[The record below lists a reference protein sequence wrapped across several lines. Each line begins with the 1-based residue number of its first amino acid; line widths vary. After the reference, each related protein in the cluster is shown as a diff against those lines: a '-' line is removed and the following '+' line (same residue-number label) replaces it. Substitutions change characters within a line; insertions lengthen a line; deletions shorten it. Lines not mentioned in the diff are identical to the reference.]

1 MNRIFNQNKINK
13 TLKGLNMN
21 TIFNQNK
28 INKTP
33 ERVEHEYNFQSK

>member
-33 ERVEHEYNFQSK
+33 ERVEHEYNFQ

>member
-33 ERVEHEYNFQSK
+33 ERVEHEYNI